1 MFFTILNS
9 FVSKI
14 HYFNCY
20 IKKYPN
26 LEIYSLKLQH
36 TYDCQFSLHL
46 IQLVCVQNLA
56 ISALHIVK
64 LNADK

>member
-1 MFFTILNS
+1 MFFTFLNS

-36 TYDCQFSLHL
+36 GHDCQLLPSM
-46 IQLVCVQNLA
+46 I
-56 ISALHIVK
+56 
-64 LNADK
+64 